1 MRTIDNPAEIAHG
14 PVLIGFTFNAV
25 LLGVMFTQVYL
36 YYTQFKNDKMW
47 IKIFVAV
54 LFALDILNTSCDA
67 AYLYLAL
74 IKHFGDFQYLGVVT
88 WLFDTDP
95 ALTGFIVTLVQAFF
109 AWRIYILTKSWL
121 YPIVI
126 LATAI
131 TGGITAI
138 LTPVEVAK
146 APFFV
151 DIGQSKTTISIW
163 LSAEVL
169 GDIIITTV
177 LVWHL
182 SSHKTGFQRSDMIID
197 RIIRITIQTGLLT
210 MIFAAINLIVFL
222 TDPTGMHLLFNF
234 PLCKLYSNS
243 LMSTLNSRSG
253 WSNGPSGISTGKET
267 EDHTKSLTHTY
278 KAQVHPPPMKPS
290 EIINF
295 TSPMHTEV
303 YVNVESHELKDV
315 PGRGPMQPQ
324 RAVFDDKS
332 SRDYP

>member
-1 MRTIDNPAEIAHG
+1 MRHIDNPAEIAHG

-47 IKIFVAV
+47 IKVFVAV
-54 LFALDILNTSCDA
+54 LFLLDIFNTSCDA

-74 IKHFGDFQYLGVVT
+74 IEHFGDFKYLGVVT

-95 ALTGFIVTLVQAFF
+95 ASTGFIVTLVQSFF
-109 AWRIYILTKSWL
+109 AWRIYLLTKSWI
-121 YPIVI
+121 YPAMI

-131 TGGITAI
+131 TGGVTAI

-146 APFFV
+146 VPFFV
-151 DIGQSKTTISIW
+151 DIGLSKTTISIW
-163 LSAEVL
+163 LASEVL
-169 GDIIITTV
+169 GDFIITTV

-197 RIIRITIQTGLLT
+197 RIIRLTIQTGLLT

-222 TDPTGMHLLFNF
+222 TDPTGTHLLFNF
-234 PLCKLYSNS
+234 FLCKLYSNS
-243 LMSTLNSRSG
+243 LMSTLNSRGG
-253 WSNGPSGISTGKET
+253 WSNGPSGMSTGKDM
-267 EDHTKSLTHTY
+267 EDHTKSLPNTY
-278 KAQVHPPPMKPS
+278 KPQVHPPPMKPS

-295 TSPMHTEV
+295 TSSRHTEV
-303 YVNVESHELKDV
+303 YVNVESHELKDTQ
-315 PGRGPMQPQ
+315 GRGPVQPQ
-324 RAVFDDKS
+324 RAMFDDKPG
-332 SRDYP
+332 RDYP